1 MWHTVIRVTVLMC
14 RGVIIGGQWMIR
26 EITKDD
32 LGGLLSL
39 YTQLHNNPLPEQ
51 SEELEKLWQQIVEDK
66 HQHIIVA
73 EEDGKIVSSC
83 ALLVVPNLTHSQRP
97 YALVENVIT
106 DDKYRKQGLAAA
118 CLNFAKGIAE
128 SSNCYK
134 IMLLSGS
141 KQEAAH
147 RLYEQLGYNK
157 NDKTAFIQWLDI

>member
-1 MWHTVIRVTVLMC
+1 
-14 RGVIIGGQWMIR
+14 MIR

-32 LGGLLSL
+32 LGSLLSL
-39 YTQLHNNPLPEQ
+39 YTQLHDNPIPEQ

-73 EEDGKIVSSC
+73 EAEGKIVSSC
-83 ALLVVPNLTHSQRP
+83 VLVLVPNLTHSQRP

-106 DDKYRKQGLAAA
+106 DEKYRKQGFAAA
-118 CLNFAKGIAE
+118 CLNYAREIAL
-128 SSNCYK
+128 SANCYK

-157 NDKTAFIQWLDI
+157 NDKTAFIQWLDF